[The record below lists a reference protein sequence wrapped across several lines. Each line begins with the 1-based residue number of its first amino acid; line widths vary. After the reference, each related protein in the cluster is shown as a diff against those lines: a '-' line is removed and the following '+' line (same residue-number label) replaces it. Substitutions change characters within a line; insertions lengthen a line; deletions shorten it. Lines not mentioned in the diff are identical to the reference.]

1 MTTMEIISNIALIT
15 INATLFH
22 QLVAFLIFLFIIN
35 RIMFRPLRSVMAER
49 DDIIEK
55 IKLDTTDAGETI
67 DRLNKDLKEREAE
80 VRKEA
85 FKVQHE
91 LEEKGKQES
100 AEIMKSTL
108 QEIEVLKDKNEATVN
123 AQIMEA
129 KKDLQKESEALALNI
144 MEKLLDRRLA
154 S

>member
-1 MTTMEIISNIALIT
+1 MEIISNIALIT

-55 IKLDTTDAGETI
+55 IKLDTTNAGETI
-67 DRLNKDLKEREAE
+67 DRLNNELKERESE

-108 QEIEVLKDKNEATVN
+108 QEIEVLKDKNEATIN

-129 KKDLQKESEALALNI
+129 KKDFQKESEALALNI
-144 MEKLLDRRLA
+144 MEKLLDRRLV

>member
-1 MTTMEIISNIALIT
+1 MEIISNIALIT

-49 DDIIEK
+49 DKIIEK
-55 IKLDTTDAGETI
+55 IKLDTTNAGETI
-67 DRLNKDLKEREAE
+67 DHLNNELKERESE

-85 FKVQHE
+85 LKVQHE

-108 QEIEVLKDKNEATVN
+108 QEIEVLRDKNEATIN

-129 KKDLQKESEALALNI
+129 KKDLQKESEVLALNI
-144 MEKLLDRRLA
+144 MEKLLDRRLV

>member
-1 MTTMEIISNIALIT
+1 MEIISNIALIT

-49 DDIIEK
+49 DGVIEK
-55 IKLDTTDAGETI
+55 IKLDTTNAGDKIE
-67 DRLNKDLKEREAE
+67 RLTDELKRRESK

-85 FKVQHE
+85 LKVQHE
-91 LEEKGKQES
+91 LEEKGKRES
-100 AEIMKSTL
+100 AEILKSTL
-108 QEIEVLKDKNEATVN
+108 QEIDLMKDKNEAHVK

-129 KKDLQKESEALALNI
+129 RKDLQKESEALALNI

>member
-1 MTTMEIISNIALIT
+1 MEIISNIALIT

-49 DDIIEK
+49 DGVIEK
-55 IKLDTTDAGETI
+55 IKLDTTNAGDNIE
-67 DRLNKDLKEREAE
+67 RLTDELKKRESK

-85 FKVQHE
+85 LKVQHE

-100 AEIMKSTL
+100 AEILKSTL
-108 QEIEVLKDKNEATVN
+108 QEIDLMKDKNEAHVK

-129 KKDLQKESEALALNI
+129 RKDLQKESEALALNI

>member
-1 MTTMEIISNIALIT
+1 MEIITNIALIT

-22 QLVAFLIFLFIIN
+22 QLIAFLIFLFIIN

-49 DDIIEK
+49 NSVIDK
-55 IKLDTTDAGETI
+55 IKLDTANAGDTLE
-67 DRLNKDLKEREAE
+67 RLNEELKERESQ

-85 FKVQHE
+85 LRVQLE
-91 LEEKGKQES
+91 LEEKGSQQS
-100 AEIMKSTL
+100 AEILKSTL
-108 QEIEVLKDKNEATVN
+108 QEIELLKNKNEASVK

-129 KKDLQKESEALALNI
+129 RKHLQKESETLAMNI
-144 MEKLLDRRLA
+144 MEKLLGRRLA

>member
-1 MTTMEIISNIALIT
+1 MEIISNIALIT

-55 IKLDTTDAGETI
+55 IKLDTTNAGETI
-67 DRLNKDLKEREAE
+67 DRLNKDLKERESE

-129 KKDLQKESEALALNI
+129 KKDLQKESEELALNI
-144 MEKLLDRRLA
+144 MEKLLDRRLV

>member
-1 MTTMEIISNIALIT
+1 MEIISNIALIT

-49 DDIIEK
+49 DDVIEK
-55 IKLDTTDAGETI
+55 IKLDTTNAGDTI
-67 DRLNKDLKEREAE
+67 ERLCDELKERESK

-85 FKVQHE
+85 LKVQHE

-100 AEIMKSTL
+100 AEILKSTL
-108 QEIEVLKDKNEATVN
+108 QEIELLKDKNEATVN

-129 KKDLQKESEALALNI
+129 KKALQKESEALALNI
-144 MEKLLDRRLA
+144 MEKLLDRRLV

>member
-1 MTTMEIISNIALIT
+1 MEIISNVALIT

-22 QLVAFLIFLFIIN
+22 QLIAFLIFLFIIN

-49 DDIIEK
+49 SGVIDK
-55 IKLDTTDAGETI
+55 IKLDTTNAGDTLE
-67 DRLNKDLKEREAE
+67 RLNDELKERESK

-85 FKVQHE
+85 LKVQHE
-91 LEEKGKQES
+91 LEEKGNQKS
-100 AEIMKSTL
+100 AEILKSTL
-108 QEIEVLKDKNEATVN
+108 QEIEVLKDKNEAHIK

-129 KKDLQKESEALALNI
+129 RKHLQKESEALALNI
-144 MEKLLDRRLA
+144 MEKLLGRRLV

>member
-1 MTTMEIISNIALIT
+1 MEIISNIALIT

-49 DDIIEK
+49 DGVIEK
-55 IKLDTTDAGETI
+55 IKLDTTNAGHAIE
-67 DRLNKDLKEREAE
+67 RLNNELKERESK

-85 FKVQHE
+85 LKVQHE
-91 LEEKGKQES
+91 LEEKGKLES
-100 AEIMKSTL
+100 AEILKSTL
-108 QEIEVLKDKNEATVN
+108 QEIELLKDKNEAHVK

-129 KKDLQKESEALALNI
+129 RKDLQKESDALALNI

>member
-1 MTTMEIISNIALIT
+1 MEIISNIALIT

-55 IKLDTTDAGETI
+55 IKLDTTNAGETI
-67 DRLNKDLKEREAE
+67 DRLNKDLKERESE

-108 QEIEVLKDKNEATVN
+108 QEIEVLKDKNEVTIN

-144 MEKLLDRRLA
+144 MEKLLDRRLV

>member
-1 MTTMEIISNIALIT
+1 MEIISNIALIT

-22 QLVAFLIFLFIIN
+22 QLIAFLIFLFIIN

-49 DDIIEK
+49 DGVIEK
-55 IKLDTTDAGETI
+55 IKLDTTNAGDTI
-67 DRLNKDLKEREAE
+67 ERLNDGLKKRESK

-85 FKVQHE
+85 LKVQHE

-100 AEIMKSTL
+100 DEILKLTL
-108 QEIEVLKDKNEATVN
+108 QEIELLKDQNEAHVK

-129 KKDLQKESEALALNI
+129 RKDLQKESDALALNI

>member
-1 MTTMEIISNIALIT
+1 MEIISNIALIT

-67 DRLNKDLKEREAE
+67 DRLNKDLKERESE

-123 AQIMEA
+123 AQIMKA

-144 MEKLLDRRLA
+144 MEKLLDRRLV

>member
-1 MTTMEIISNIALIT
+1 MEIISNIALIT

-49 DDIIEK
+49 DGVIEK
-55 IKLDTTDAGETI
+55 IKLDTTNAGDKIE
-67 DRLNKDLKEREAE
+67 RLTDELKRRESK

-85 FKVQHE
+85 LKVQHE
-91 LEEKGKQES
+91 LEEKGKRES
-100 AEIMKSTL
+100 AEILKSTL
-108 QEIEVLKDKNEATVN
+108 QEIELIKDKNEAHVK

-129 KKDLQKESEALALNI
+129 RKDLQKESEALALNI

>member
-1 MTTMEIISNIALIT
+1 MEIISNIALIT

-49 DDIIEK
+49 DGMIEK
-55 IKLDTTDAGETI
+55 IKLDTVNAGETI
-67 DRLNKDLKEREAE
+67 ERLNNELKERESK

-85 FKVQHE
+85 LKVQHE

-100 AEIMKSTL
+100 AEILKSTL
-108 QEIEVLKDKNEATVN
+108 NEIELLRDKNEAAIN

-129 KKDLQKESEALALNI
+129 RKDLQKESDALALNI
-144 MEKLLDRRLA
+144 MEKLLDRRLV

>member
-1 MTTMEIISNIALIT
+1 MEIISNIALIT

-49 DDIIEK
+49 DDVIKK
-55 IKLDTTDAGETI
+55 IKLDTTNAGETI
-67 DRLNKDLKEREAE
+67 ERLNNELKERESK

-85 FKVQHE
+85 LKIQNE
-91 LEEKGKQES
+91 LEEKGKQAS
-100 AEIMKSTL
+100 AEILKSTL
-108 QEIEVLKDKNEATVN
+108 QEIEVLKDKNEAIVN
-123 AQIMEA
+123 AQIMKA
-129 KKDLQKESEALALNI
+129 KKDLQKESETLALNI
-144 MEKLLDRRLA
+144 MEKLLDRRLV

>member
-1 MTTMEIISNIALIT
+1 MEIISNIALIT

-22 QLVAFLIFLFIIN
+22 QLLAFLIFLFIIN

-49 DDIIEK
+49 NGLIEQ
-55 IKLDTTDAGETI
+55 IKSDTTNAGDTL
-67 DRLNKDLKEREAE
+67 DRLNDELKERESK
-80 VRKEA
+80 VREEA
-85 FKVQHE
+85 LNVQHE
-91 LEEKGKQES
+91 LEERGNQKS
-100 AEIMKSTL
+100 AEILKSTL
-108 QEIEVLKDKNEATVN
+108 QEIELLKDKNDASIK

-129 KKDLQKESEALALNI
+129 RKHLQKESETLALNI

>member
-1 MTTMEIISNIALIT
+1 MEIISNIALIT

-49 DDIIEK
+49 VGLIEK
-55 IKLDTTDAGETI
+55 IKLDTTNAGNTI
-67 DRLNKDLKEREAE
+67 ERLSDELKERESK
-80 VRKEA
+80 VRQEA
-85 FKVQHE
+85 LKVQHE
-91 LEEKGKQES
+91 LEEKGKKES
-100 AEIMKSTL
+100 AEILKSTL
-108 QEIEVLKDKNEATVN
+108 QEIELLKDKNEAHVK

-129 KKDLQKESEALALNI
+129 RKDLQKESDALALNI

>member
-1 MTTMEIISNIALIT
+1 MEIISNIALIT

-49 DDIIEK
+49 DDMIEK
-55 IKLDTTDAGETI
+55 IKLDTTNAGETI
-67 DRLNKDLKEREAE
+67 ERLNNELKERESK

-85 FKVQHE
+85 LKIQIE

-100 AEIMKSTL
+100 DEILKSTL
-108 QEIEVLKDKNEATVN
+108 QEIELLKDKNEATVN
-123 AQIMEA
+123 AQIMKA

-144 MEKLLDRRLA
+144 MEKLLGRRLV

>member
-1 MTTMEIISNIALIT
+1 MEIISNIALIT

-49 DDIIEK
+49 DDVIEK
-55 IKLDTTDAGETI
+55 IKLDTTNAGDTI
-67 DRLNKDLKEREAE
+67 ERLCDELKERESK

-85 FKVQHE
+85 LKVQHE

-100 AEIMKSTL
+100 AEILKSTL
-108 QEIEVLKDKNEATVN
+108 QEIELLKDKNEANVN

-129 KKDLQKESEALALNI
+129 RKALQKESDALALNI
-144 MEKLLDRRLA
+144 MEKLLDRRLV

>member
-1 MTTMEIISNIALIT
+1 MEIISNIALIT

-49 DDIIEK
+49 DDVIKK
-55 IKLDTTDAGETI
+55 IKLDTTNAGETI
-67 DRLNKDLKEREAE
+67 ERLNNELKERESK

-85 FKVQHE
+85 LKIQNE

-100 AEIMKSTL
+100 AEILKSTL
-108 QEIEVLKDKNEATVN
+108 QEIEVLKDKNEAIVN
-123 AQIMEA
+123 AQIMKA
-129 KKDLQKESEALALNI
+129 KKDLQKESETLALNI
-144 MEKLLDRRLA
+144 MEKLLDRRLV

>member
-1 MTTMEIISNIALIT
+1 MEIISNIALIT

-55 IKLDTTDAGETI
+55 IKLDTTNAGKTI
-67 DRLNKDLKEREAE
+67 ERLNDELRERESKI
-80 VRKEA
+80 RREA
-85 FKVQHE
+85 QKVQHE

-100 AEIMKSTL
+100 AEILKSTL
-108 QEIEVLKDKNEATVN
+108 QEIELLKDKNEAHVK

-129 KKDLQKESEALALNI
+129 RKNLQKESNALTLNI
-144 MEKLLDRRLA
+144 MEKLLDRRLV

>member
-55 IKLDTTDAGETI
+55 IKLDTTNAGETI
-67 DRLNKDLKEREAE
+67 DRLNKDLKERESE

-91 LEEKGKQES
+91 LEENGKQES

-108 QEIEVLKDKNEATVN
+108 QEIEVLKDKNEVTIN

-144 MEKLLDRRLA
+144 MEKLLDRRLV

>member
-1 MTTMEIISNIALIT
+1 MEIISNIALIT

-55 IKLDTTDAGETI
+55 IKLDTTNAGETI
-67 DRLNKDLKEREAE
+67 DRLNKDLKERESE

-108 QEIEVLKDKNEATVN
+108 QEIEVLKDKNEAIVN

-144 MEKLLDRRLA
+144 MEKLLDRRLV

>member
-1 MTTMEIISNIALIT
+1 MEIISNIALIT

-49 DDIIEK
+49 DDVIEK
-55 IKLDTTDAGETI
+55 IKLDTMNAGNSIERLTDE
-67 DRLNKDLKEREAE
+67 LKERESK

-85 FKVQHE
+85 LKVQHE

-100 AEIMKSTL
+100 AEILKSTL
-108 QEIEVLKDKNEATVN
+108 QEIELLKDKNEALVK

-129 KKDLQKESEALALNI
+129 RKDLQKESEALALNI

>member
-1 MTTMEIISNIALIT
+1 MEIISNIALIT

-49 DDIIEK
+49 DDVIEK
-55 IKLDTTDAGETI
+55 IKLDTTNAGETI
-67 DRLNKDLKEREAE
+67 ERLRNELNERESE

-85 FKVQHE
+85 LKVQHE

-100 AEIMKSTL
+100 AEILKSTL
-108 QEIEVLKDKNEATVN
+108 QEIELLKDKNEATIN

-129 KKDLQKESEALALNI
+129 KKDLQEESYALALNI
-144 MEKLLDRRLA
+144 MEKLLDRRLV

>member
-1 MTTMEIISNIALIT
+1 MEIISNIALIT

-49 DDIIEK
+49 DDVIEK
-55 IKLDTTDAGETI
+55 IKLDTTNAGETI
-67 DRLNKDLKEREAE
+67 ERLNNELKERESK

-85 FKVQHE
+85 LKIQNE

-100 AEIMKSTL
+100 AEILKSTL

-123 AQIMEA
+123 AQIMKA

-144 MEKLLDRRLA
+144 MEKLLDRRLV

>member
-1 MTTMEIISNIALIT
+1 MEIISNIALIT

-49 DDIIEK
+49 DDMIEK
-55 IKLDTTDAGETI
+55 IKLDTTNAGETI

-123 AQIMEA
+123 AQIMKA

-144 MEKLLDRRLA
+144 MEKLLDRRLV

>member
-1 MTTMEIISNIALIT
+1 MEIISNIALIT

-55 IKLDTTDAGETI
+55 IKLDTTNAGETI
-67 DRLNKDLKEREAE
+67 DRLNNELKERESE

-85 FKVQHE
+85 FKFQHE

-108 QEIEVLKDKNEATVN
+108 QEIEVLKDKNEAIIN

-129 KKDLQKESEALALNI
+129 KKDFQKESEALALNI

>member
-1 MTTMEIISNIALIT
+1 MEIISNIALIT

-49 DDIIEK
+49 DDVIEK
-55 IKLDTTDAGETI
+55 IKLDTTNAGDTI
-67 DRLNKDLKEREAE
+67 ERLCDELKERESK

-85 FKVQHE
+85 LKVQHE

-100 AEIMKSTL
+100 AEILKSTL
-108 QEIEVLKDKNEATVN
+108 QEIELLKDKNEANVN

-129 KKDLQKESEALALNI
+129 RKALQKESNALALNI
-144 MEKLLDRRLA
+144 MEKLLDRRLV